1 MQRFFFSILL
11 LAFMGNLV
19 VPQKARATLN
29 SNLSKNNLKVNSSL
43 TVNIDG
49 LKNQNGQ
56 VCLSLFSSSQGFPS
70 DGDRALQVKC
80 VALEEGTPAI
90 TFENLKPGSYGV
102 AAFHD
107 INDDGVFNLNG
118 LGIPKEGFGFSRD
131 PKIFTGP
138 PKFGDVIVIIVGPKN
153 NIRIK
158 LQYLLARAS
167 RSLTP

>member
-11 LAFMGNLV
+11 WAFMGNLV
-19 VPQKARATLN
+19 VSEKARAALN
-29 SNLSKNNLKVNSSL
+29 SNLMTKSNLVVKSSL

-80 VALEEGTPAI
+80 VALEEDTPEI
-90 TFENLKPGSYGV
+90 TFEHLKPGSYGV

-107 INDDGVFNLNG
+107 VNDDGVFNVNG

-138 PKFGDVIVIIVGPKN
+138 PKFGDVTVIIVGPKN

-158 LQYLLARAS
+158 LQYLLGRAA
-167 RSLTP
+167 